1 MLWALHVIH
10 IACTAHLEISPVH
23 QGQIGCDRP
32 GPENC
37 MWLDHIW
44 KKKSQDGCAEQV
56 IFKHTCT
63 VSSVFTSCSN
73 LTIPWYNS
81 IFFSY
86 TYNKIMW
93 YSSAKCKNKI
103 KNNTL
108 AHMLYMLMLWIGGQ
122 AIFYCTCMSR
132 NVASSVV
139 NLDDTS
145 PTCLYL
151 ASYFFVIFSTWN

>member
-10 IACTAHLEISPVH
+10 TACTVHLEISPVH
-23 QGQIGCDRP
+23 QGQIGCDQP

-37 MWLDHIW
+37 MWLDQIW

-93 YSSAKCKNKI
+93 YSSAKCKKKK
-103 KNNTL
+103 KNISIYAIHANAMNWRTSHIL
-108 AHMLYMLMLWIGGQ
+108 LHLYVTECGFLGRQLGWYI
-122 AIFYCTCMSR
+122 SD
-132 NVASSVV
+132 
-139 NLDDTS
+139 L
-145 PTCLYL
+145 L
-151 ASYFFVIFSTWN
+151 IFSFIFLC